1 MLLVL
6 MLVSAFAQ
14 VFSLGA
20 VVPFLGVLV
29 APDRVFNQPFV
40 ADVAMTWG
48 MTSAEELVAPL
59 TIMFAVAAVTA
70 ASLQMLVLWINTR
83 LAVATGSELSIE
95 VYRRTLYQPYSVHA
109 SRNSSEVISG
119 IINKVN
125 DVVFGVILPLLTLV
139 SSTLLLIAILIA
151 LLVINPLIAMVTA
164 ISFGASYA
172 LITRTARR
180 RLIRNSARI
189 ANEQTQV
196 VKALQE
202 GLGGIRDVL
211 LDGTQPFYCERYRQA
226 DKPLRQAQGNNVFIA
241 GSPRPMMEALGI
253 VLIAVLSYAFSQSA
267 EGISSALP
275 ALGAIALSAQRL
287 LPTLQHMFAS
297 WASITGNN
305 NTLADIIDL
314 LGQPIE
320 LQQKNL
326 SPTPL
331 FQHTIDFVDV
341 HFRYNSDAP
350 MVLDGL
356 NLTVPKGAK
365 VGFVGTTGSGK
376 STVLDLLMVL
386 LTPTKGALLIDG
398 KAINSKRIR
407 ALQQTI
413 AHVPQSIYL
422 ADTTLAENIAFGVPL
437 EAIDLDRV
445 KQAAKQAQIADFIE
459 GNQGGYFAEVG
470 EKGIRLSGGQCQRIG
485 IARALYKKASL
496 LVLDEA
502 TSALDTETERLVMNA
517 IEGIDR
523 NLTVFIVAHRIT
535 TIQNCDIIV
544 ELDRGKIVTQGT
556 YEQLLENS
564 PSFRKLAKTKRN
576 IKITI

>member
-1 MLLVL
+1 
-6 MLVSAFAQ
+6 MLVSALSQ
-14 VFSLGA
+14 IFSLGA

-95 VYRRTLYQPYSVHA
+95 VYRRTLYQPYSVHVG
-109 SRNSSEVISG
+109 RNSSEVISG
-119 IINKVN
+119 VINKVN
-125 DVVFGVILPLLTLV
+125 DVVFGVILPFLTLV
-139 SSTLLLIAILIA
+139 SSTLLLVAILIA
-151 LLVINPLIAMVTA
+151 LLVINPLIALVTA

-172 LITRTARR
+172 MITRTASR

-211 LDGTQPFYCERYRQA
+211 LDGTQPLYCEIYRQA

-314 LGQPIE
+314 IEQPIE
-320 LQQKNL
+320 LQQKNI

-331 FQHTIDFVDV
+331 FQHTIVFDDV

-407 ALQQTI
+407 AWQQTI

-459 GNQGGYFAEVG
+459 GSQGGYFSEVG

-485 IARALYKKASL
+485 IARALYKKSSL

-502 TSALDTETERLVMNA
+502 TSALDTETEQFVMNA

-523 NLTVFIVAHRIT
+523 DLTVFIVAHRIT

-564 PSFRKLAKTKRN
+564 PSFRKLAKIKRN